1 MPNYLQERNT
11 IIFDMDGT
19 LVDSVGVW
27 NQVDRELIR
36 QLGGT
41 PEDEMIVNHRR
52 DLALVKYRTQE
63 SPYTCYCED
72 LGKICG
78 SSLSGD
84 EIMAMRHEI
93 AHQMIQG
100 KVKLK
105 PGAAE
110 LVKKLKEMGKTLVI
124 ATTTNRGNMNIY
136 RYKNQNILKEL
147 PLDEYFDAI
156 YVREMVTAIKP
167 DPQVHLK
174 LMKELNKKPSDC
186 FIFEDSLVGVRAGKA
201 AGIPVAVIYDR
212 YSEADQEEMRKL
224 ADQWYL
230 TLKEALETIL

>member
-27 NQVDRELIR
+27 NQVDMELIR
-36 QLGGT
+36 KLGGV
-41 PEDEMIVNHRR
+41 PEGEMIVNHRR
-52 DLALVKYRTQE
+52 DLALVKYRNQP

-84 EIMAMRHEI
+84 EIMVMRHTI
-93 AHQMIQG
+93 AHQMIQE

-110 LVKKLKEMGKTLVI
+110 LVKKLKDMGKTLVI

-174 LMKELNKKPSDC
+174 LMKELHKKPSDC
-186 FIFEDSLVGVRAGKA
+186 FIFEDSLVGVQAGKT
-201 AGIPVAVIYDR
+201 AGIPVAVVYDR